1 MDTQYECDNLFLNLK
16 CVPEP
21 FFLEKKSTAEM
32 QRWSKTQQQQNL
44 VKNHTLNS
52 FTPLGTSNLTECFKT
67 ILNKTCDS

>member
-1 MDTQYECDNLFLNLK
+1 
-16 CVPEP
+16 
-21 FFLEKKSTAEM
+21 M